1 MMPVSPIAS
10 SYLSPDDSY
19 VRLTAAPLV
28 LSGAAACFYNFWP
41 KIHNNEIPNVAVLAT
56 LIRYAVDISIMEVS
70 TMGRKVNSERLE
82 EVVQTIREHDGQIR
96 ANDIAKELDLHPEAV
111 ARLLAAADRE
121 SEALLIE
128 DDQGYLGIF
137 KKWW

>member
-1 MMPVSPIAS
+1 LIDTSF
-10 SYLSPDDSY
+10 L
-19 VRLTAAPLV
+19 
-28 LSGAAACFYNFWP
+28 
-41 KIHNNEIPNVAVLAT
+41 NVAVTAT
-56 LIRYAVDISIMEVS
+56 LSDYAVDILILEVP
-70 TMGRKVNSERLE
+70 TMGRKVNSEQLE

-111 ARLLAAADRE
+111 ARLLAVADKE
-121 SEALLIE
+121 GEEMLVE